1 MMFLAYQLQFITMS
15 KIEFVIAIPTF
26 NRLDHLKKA
35 LESVTNQIIP
45 SDVNLTILISNIAS
59 NDGTS
64 EFLSSIN
71 SKNIIINN
79 KPFKKHTNSIANF
92 YCLSELIPSKADWVW
107 LHGDDDYLCD
117 NLSLSKIIKVIR
129 NNVDLDT
136 DLIGACQK
144 SRSLNSGSIHKN
156 TIFNLC
162 NKYGYHEML
171 GWISGLVLRK
181 EEMKK
186 VMSCVFTNE
195 DFYVV
200 KENNFNLEK
209 KYSYSAYPHSLEI
222 FMNLSN
228 KKAVFLDS
236 PVIENQP
243 KTPEQLVLLNNHNA
257 QENVALRYL
266 FMLDDFKKL
275 EELKIIKK
283 QSLSRT
289 FFRYQI
295 YHIWDHLLFLFVV
308 TLNQNTLTY
317 HKLEEKD
324 KQEYLQQIHAFASLY
339 WDRVFTFKN
348 YLKDKS
354 DRKFITQLCLAANSY
369 SGLYLLGGLSEISFK
384 LIDSLKLVNCIPT
397 FSREIIKLRI

>member
-1 MMFLAYQLQFITMS
+1 MS

-92 YCLSELIPSKADWVW
+92 YCLAKLIPSKADWVW

-144 SRSLNSGSIHKN
+144 SRSLNSGSIHKD

-162 NKYGYHEML
+162 NRYGYHEML

-186 VMSCVFTNE
+186 AMSCVFTNE
-195 DFYVV
+195 DFYMV

-243 KTPEQLVLLNNHNA
+243 KTPEQIDLHNNHNA
-257 QENVALRYL
+257 EENVALRYL

-275 EELKIIKK
+275 EERKIIKK

-295 YHIWDHLLFLFVV
+295 YHIWDHLLALFVV
-308 TLNQNTLTY
+308 TINQNTLTY
-317 HKLEEKD
+317 HQLEEKD
-324 KQEYLQQIHAFASLY
+324 KQKDLEQLHACASL
-339 WDRVFTFKN
+339 
-348 YLKDKS
+348 
-354 DRKFITQLCLAANSY
+354 
-369 SGLYLLGGLSEISFK
+369 
-384 LIDSLKLVNCIPT
+384 
-397 FSREIIKLRI
+397 

>member
-1 MMFLAYQLQFITMS
+1 MS

-92 YCLSELIPSKADWVW
+92 YCLAKLIPSKADWVW

-129 NNVDLDT
+129 NNADLDT

-144 SRSLNSGSIHKN
+144 SRSLNTGSIHKD

-162 NKYGYHEML
+162 NRYGYHEML

-186 VMSCVFTNE
+186 AMSCVFTNE
-195 DFYVV
+195 DFYLV

-243 KTPEQLVLLNNHNA
+243 KTPEQIDLHNNHNA
-257 QENVALRYL
+257 EENVALRYL

-275 EELKIIKK
+275 EERKIIKK
-283 QSLSRT
+283 HSLSRT
-289 FFRYQI
+289 FFRYQV
-295 YHIWDHLLFLFVV
+295 YHIWDHLLGVFVV

-317 HKLEEKD
+317 HQLEEKD
-324 KQEYLQQIHAFASLY
+324 KQKYLEQIHAFASLY

-348 YLKDKS
+348 YLKDMS
-354 DRKFITQLCLAANSY
+354 DRKFIIQLCLAANSY
-369 SGLYLLGGLSEISFK
+369 SGLYLLGGLNEISFK
-384 LIDSLKLVNCIPT
+384 LMKGLQIINCTPS
-397 FSREIIKLRI
+397 FGMEIIKLRI

>member
-1 MMFLAYQLQFITMS
+1 MS

-64 EFLSSIN
+64 EVLSSIN

-92 YCLSELIPSKADWVW
+92 YCLAKLIPSKADWVW

-144 SRSLNSGSIHKN
+144 SRSLNSGSIHKD

-162 NKYGYHEML
+162 NRYGYHEML

-186 VMSCVFTNE
+186 AMSCVFTNE
-195 DFYVV
+195 DFYLV

-243 KTPEQLVLLNNHNA
+243 KTPEQIDLHNNHNA
-257 QENVALRYL
+257 RENVALRYL

-275 EELKIIKK
+275 EERKIIKK
-283 QSLSRT
+283 HSLSRT
-289 FFRYQI
+289 FFRYQV
-295 YHIWDHLLFLFVV
+295 YHIWDHLLGLFVV

-317 HKLEEKD
+317 HQLEEKD
-324 KQEYLQQIHAFASLY
+324 KQKYLEQIHAFASLY

-348 YLKDKS
+348 YLKDMS
-354 DRKFITQLCLAANSY
+354 DRKFIIQLCLAANSY
-369 SGLYLLGGLSEISFK
+369 SGLYLLGGLNEISFK
-384 LIDSLKLVNCIPT
+384 LMKGLQIINCTPS
-397 FSREIIKLRI
+397 FGMEIIKLRI